1 MAPQTDFF
9 MTGGRMSTTNIPAID
24 TIISAAES
32 EGARVGLCAILPDGT
47 RIGHREDEIFVA
59 ASTIKIAIM
68 IQLYRMVDAGESDL
82 GQIHEMQESDISA
95 GSGVMQGLHPGV
107 SLTLKDICY
116 LMMSISDNTATNILI
131 EHCGREN
138 INATMRELGL
148 KDSYLA
154 RPMRGAPAPEGER
167 ENVATPAEFAL
178 IIETILNGTAASAE
192 SCMAMLEVL
201 KTQANSRRIGRY
213 VPKDMEW
220 GSKTGSHVTTV
231 NDVGFIMTKDGPLI
245 VSVYGELF
253 ADVVTGEIFISEI
266 TRELLVA
273 DL

>member
-1 MAPQTDFF
+1 
-9 MTGGRMSTTNIPAID
+9 MSTTNIPAID

-32 EGARVGLCAILPDGT
+32 EGARVGLRAILPDGT
-47 RIGHREDEIFVA
+47 RIGHRENEIFVA

-68 IQLYRMVDAGESDL
+68 IQLYRMVDAGETTLD
-82 GQIHEMQESDISA
+82 QTHVMQESDISP
-95 GSGVMQGLHPGV
+95 GSGIMQGLHPGV
-107 SLTLKDICY
+107 ELTLNDVNY

-154 RPMRGAPAPEGER
+154 RPMRGGPAPEGER
-167 ENVATPAEFAL
+167 ENVATPAEFAH
-178 IIETILNGTAASAE
+178 IIGTILNGKAASAE
-192 SCMAMLEVL
+192 ICMAMLEVL

-245 VSVYGELF
+245 ISVYGELLP
-253 ADVVTGEIFISEI
+253 DVVSGEILIAEI
-266 TRELLVA
+266 TREVLALTS
-273 DL
+273 